1 MSSSYVSSSI
11 GIFPDAS
18 VPKTG
23 SGTYADPFV
32 PVSSS
37 NSNFTNWYGD
47 INDKLGQ
54 VYTASLYDTDNPNRL
69 VNLLPQHIRENINNN
84 FFLDFMDMVGQ
95 HFDELWFTQNAVDVS
110 DRKNNLSDG
119 FSKDLLFNLFSSL
132 GWSINDG
139 KDLLDLSRVGF
150 GQKLSGTIIH
160 CTSGSLDSPPEGDI
174 SKRL

>member
-1 MSSSYVSSSI
+1 MIAQKRLENFKYKLQQIESFTAQSSSNAALTNGAADALIFENRIRDTKNNFDGYESYLYNVSSSYVSSSI

-84 FFLDFMDMVGQ
+84 FFLDFI
-95 HFDELWFTQNAVDVS
+95 LW
-110 DRKNNLSDG
+110 R
-119 FSKDLLFNLFSSL
+119 
-132 GWSINDG
+132 
-139 KDLLDLSRVGF
+139 
-150 GQKLSGTIIH
+150 
-160 CTSGSLDSPPEGDI
+160 
-174 SKRL
+174 